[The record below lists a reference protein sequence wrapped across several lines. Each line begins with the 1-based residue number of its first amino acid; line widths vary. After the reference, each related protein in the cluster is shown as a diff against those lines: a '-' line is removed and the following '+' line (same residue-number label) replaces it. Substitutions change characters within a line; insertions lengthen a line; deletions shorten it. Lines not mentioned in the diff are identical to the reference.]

1 MSVNDGKTAVPGV
14 RLLLAAAFTVAM
26 IPGLAEAQFAGSNLP
41 GPKHT
46 IAQSRDARVGDRVTV
61 TGFIKKE
68 IRRAQYLFQ
77 DETGEIRVRIEKEI
91 WRGRKVTTKTRIK
104 LGGRVQSDVRGRFI
118 DAYYFQIIH

>member
-1 MSVNDGKTAVPGV
+1 MLGV
-14 RLLLAAAFTVAM
+14 KILLAAAVAVAM
-26 IPGLAEAQFAGSNLP
+26 IPGQAGAQFAGSNLP

-46 IAQSRDARVGDRVTV
+46 VVQLRDARVGDRVTV
-61 TGFIKKE
+61 TGFIKNE

-118 DAYYFQIIH
+118 DAYYFQIID